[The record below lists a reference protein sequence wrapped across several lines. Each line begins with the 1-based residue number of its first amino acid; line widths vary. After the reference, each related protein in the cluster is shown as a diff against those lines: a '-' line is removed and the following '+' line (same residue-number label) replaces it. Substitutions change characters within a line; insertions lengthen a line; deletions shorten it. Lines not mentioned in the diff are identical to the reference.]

1 MRSDY
6 FTSAELDALLICI
19 FHMLARMRSEDKEP
33 AEIYH
38 TVLQKVITLHK
49 RSKAQ

>member
-1 MRSDY
+1 MRET
-6 FTSAELDALLICI
+6 FTTAELDALMICV
-19 FHMLARMRSEDKEP
+19 FHMFLVLKADDETP

-38 TVLQKVITLHK
+38 TVLKKLIALHK